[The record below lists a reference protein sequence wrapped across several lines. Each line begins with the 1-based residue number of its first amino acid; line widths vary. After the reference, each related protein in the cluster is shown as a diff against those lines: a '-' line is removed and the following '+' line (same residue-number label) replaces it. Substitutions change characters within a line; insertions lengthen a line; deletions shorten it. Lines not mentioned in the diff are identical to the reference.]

1 MLGEVPC
8 AFWMKD
14 FVQISSEALS
24 QWSVSP
30 VGTLEVE
37 AVMTYRSWDHAMSQ
51 PMTSN
56 DIEKGPKRVILL
68 IIICQL
74 SHPSPSRD
82 GFLRGN
88 SNPRVA
94 TSLQCASFSLCLVAC
109 ARNKRWGY
117 PSVRN
122 ECLTRWVVFKFQSYK
137 TGTIVLLHH
146 RVKASPVL
154 TVILR
159 RKSEPAGS
167 SMKSPGLPATFHS
180 NRYHCPADPQ
190 LWVGEQKEGSKTQL
204 SRCVLAL
211 SVAGWT
217 PPGHYICSSP
227 AGRVATHRAKWAR

>member
-1 MLGEVPC
+1 MEVMEVVCLGRYHVLSE
-8 AFWMKD
+8 WK
-14 FVQISSEALS
+14 ILSEALS

-56 DIEKGPKRVILL
+56 KDIEKGPKRVILL
-68 IIICQL
+68 LIICQL

-137 TGTIVLLHH
+137 TGTVVLLHH
-146 RVKASPVL
+146 RVKASLGL

-159 RKSEPAGS
+159 RKPEPAGS

-180 NRYHCPADPQ
+180 NRSHCPADPQ
-190 LWVGEQKEGSKTQL
+190 LWVGEHS
-204 SRCVLAL
+204 LAAVSWRRVWQGGHL
-211 SVAGWT
+211 QDTTSV
-217 PPGHYICSSP
+217 HSLQE
-227 AGRVATHRAKWAR
+227 R